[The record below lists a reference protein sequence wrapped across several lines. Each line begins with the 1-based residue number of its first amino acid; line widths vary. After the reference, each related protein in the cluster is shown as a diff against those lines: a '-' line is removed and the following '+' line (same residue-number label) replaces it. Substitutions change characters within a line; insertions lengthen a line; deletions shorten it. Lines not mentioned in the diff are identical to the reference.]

1 MLPRNISPEAKDLIQ
16 KLMIRNPMTRLGF
29 NGAAEIKSHPFFSSI
44 DWKSFDKRQPDGSFQ
59 DIFPPQRKIKGI
71 TKKQKEK
78 ATEARDEIYEFLSIS
93 EAERKKT
100 TIDKWSFV
108 RS

>member
-1 MLPRNISPEAKDLIQ
+1 
-16 KLMIRNPMTRLGF
+16 MIRNPMTRLGF
-29 NGAAEIKSHPFFSSI
+29 NGAAEIKAHPFFAPI
-44 DWKSFDKRQPDGSFQ
+44 DWKNFEKRQPDGGFQ

-78 ATEARDEIYEFLSIS
+78 AVEARDEIYELLSVPES
-93 EAERKKT
+93 QRKKT